1 MSDIPLDRRT
11 LLRLLGGSLAAGVA
25 GCGTAE
31 TPRAGLARIFNLA
44 ADEQRWLDALTDA
57 EQRELYDL
65 VANPEF
71 AGNRRAVSLIAKLL
85 GPRSR
90 LFGFVRYPAVQDK
103 RSVCDGLVRE

>member
-1 MSDIPLDRRT
+1 MPDISLARRT

-25 GCGTAE
+25 GCGAAE
-31 TPRAGLARIFNLA
+31 TPREGLARVFGLA
-44 ADEQRWLDALTDA
+44 AGEQRWLDALSAA

-65 VANPEF
+65 VSNPESV
-71 AGNRRAVSLIAKLL
+71 ANRRAVSLIAKLL

-103 RSVCDGLVRE
+103 RSLCDGLVRE